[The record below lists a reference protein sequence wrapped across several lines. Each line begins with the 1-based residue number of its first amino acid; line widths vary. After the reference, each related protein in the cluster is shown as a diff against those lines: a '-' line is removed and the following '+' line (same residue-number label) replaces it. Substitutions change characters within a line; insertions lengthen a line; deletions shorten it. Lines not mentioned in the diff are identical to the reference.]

1 MTITASRDCQVVG
14 SWGSRTPQNTAQGG
28 QETQSYQGGWGG
40 QEQQEAWGSQGH
52 QGAWGGQERL
62 GWGADT
68 RENMMADSSFPQQTF
83 SNVLTPEEGGS
94 RRGSEG
100 GSRRGS
106 LLARGPL
113 ALGGGQRGRGWSS
126 GGPPQELLALISKL
140 G

>member
-1 MTITASRDCQVVG
+1 MT
-14 SWGSRTPQNTAQGG
+14 P
-28 QETQSYQGGWGG
+28 SYQVGWGG

-62 GWGADT
+62 GWGAET

-113 ALGGGQRGRGWSS
+113 ALGGGQRGKGWSS
-126 GGPPQELLALISKL
+126 GGPPQELMALISKL

>member
-1 MTITASRDCQVVG
+1 MTITKSRDCQVVG
-14 SWGSRTPQNTAQGG
+14 SGGSRTPQNTVEGG
-28 QETQSYQGGWGG
+28 QEAPSYQGGWGG

-52 QGAWGGQERL
+52 QGGWGGQERL
-62 GWGADT
+62 GWGA
-68 RENMMADSSFPQQTF
+68 ENMVADSSFPQQTF

-113 ALGGGQRGRGWSS
+113 ALGGGQRGKGWSS
-126 GGPPQELLALISKL
+126 GGPPRDLMAFISKL

>member
-1 MTITASRDCQVVG
+1 MTITESRDCPVVG
-14 SWGSRTPQNTAQGG
+14 SWGSRTPQITVEGG
-28 QETQSYQGGWGG
+28 QEAPAYQGGWGG
-40 QEQQEAWGSQGH
+40 QE
-52 QGAWGGQERL
+52 RF
-62 GWGADT
+62 GWGAET

-113 ALGGGQRGRGWSS
+113 ALGGGQRGKGWSS
-126 GGPPQELLALISKL
+126 GGPPQELMALISKL